1 MPNVAVLDMQG
12 KKVGTIDLNDAIFG
26 IEPNAT
32 VMHQMVVNY
41 LASQRQGTQS
51 ALTRAEVSG
60 GGKKPWRQKGTGRA
74 RQGSTRAPQW
84 THGGIVFAPK
94 PRNYRFSVNKK
105 VKRLALKSALSS
117 KAAAEEIIVIDS
129 ITMDEYKTKTMVS
142 MLKAVGAEGK
152 ALIVL
157 PEVNNFVIASAS
169 NIEGVKTAQV
179 NTINVYDLL
188 NADKLI
194 IAKDAVA
201 KIEEVYA

>member
-12 KKVGTIDLNDAIFG
+12 KKVGTIDLADAIFG
-26 IEPNAT
+26 IEPNT
-32 VMHQMVVNY
+32 SVMHQMVVNY

-51 ALTRAEVSG
+51 ALTRSEVSG

-84 THGGIVFAPK
+84 THGGIVCAPK

-117 KAAAEEIIVIDS
+117 KAASEEIIVIDS